1 MKRFILIGICFAWS
15 LAQGMAAPPL
25 FTLSISNPSGINR
38 EGEVLEIPY
47 GQISG
52 RLGQTKDFKLI
63 NLKTG
68 KEIPYQLAYLG
79 QAQPQ
84 QLLLLISLAAGQS
97 VTVTA
102 IPGRPAAFK
111 ARAYGRYVPERK
123 DDFAWE
129 NDRVAFR
136 MYGKALENYPKEN
149 AHGIDVWSKRTS
161 DLVIDTWYKLDNY
174 HHDNGQGLD
183 YYKVGMT
190 LGAGDIAPCI
200 GDSIYYSRNYRSQKV
215 LDNGPLRT
223 TFQLGYEEWQAGDVQ
238 VSVTKTISL
247 DAGSQ
252 LNRMQVQYSIRQ
264 GGRLPVAAGIVKREE
279 PGVLLLDEQQGV
291 LGYWEPQHGEDGT
304 MGVGCVFPAEAG
316 LPAMSTDREHLLN
329 KATVTN
335 QQPFVYYFGAAWSK
349 AGQVRNA
356 AQWFAYLERFAQEL
370 KQPLQ
375 VKLQ

>member
-1 MKRFILIGICFAWS
+1 ML
-15 LAQGMAAPPL
+15 LAGVLLAVQAMADAPL
-25 FTLSISNPSGINR
+25 FTLVITNTSGFSR
-38 EGEVLEIPY
+38 EGEVVEIPY
-47 GQISG
+47 GQVSA
-52 RLGQTKDFKLI
+52 RLGQAKDFRLVEKQ
-63 NLKTG
+63 TG
-68 KEIPYQLAYLG
+68 REISYQLAYAG
-79 QAQPQ
+79 RPQPQ
-84 QLLLLISLAAGQS
+84 QLLVQVSLAPGKTI
-97 VTVTA
+97 TVTA
-102 IPGRPAAFK
+102 IPGKPAK
-111 ARAYGRYVPERK
+111 VSTRTYGRFVPERK

-129 NDRVAFR
+129 NDRIAFR

-161 DLVIDTWYKLDNY
+161 EMVIDTWYKLDNY

-200 GDSIYYSRNYRSQKV
+200 QDSIYYSRNYRTQKM

-223 TFQLGYEEWQAGDVQ
+223 TFELGYEEWQAGNTQ

-252 LNRMQVQYSIRQ
+252 LNRMQVLYTIRQ
-264 GGRLPVAAGIVKREE
+264 GGSLPVAAGIVKREE
-279 PGVLLLDEQQGV
+279 PGVQLLDEQQGV
-291 LGYWEPQHGEDGT
+291 LGYWEPPYGTDGT
-304 MGVGCVFPAEAG
+304 MGVGCIFPAATG
-316 LPAMSTDREHLLN
+316 QPHMTADTVHLLN

-349 AGQVRNA
+349 AGKFRDA
-356 AQWFAYLERFAQEL
+356 TQWFAYLERFAQQL

-375 VKLQ
+375 VKVQ